1 MKITIDE
8 LLKAGVH
15 FGHKTARWNP
25 KMKPYIFAARNDIYI
40 IDLLKTTE
48 QLKKAHKYVM
58 DVMANGGEVLFVGT
72 KKQAKEI
79 IKQEAIAS
87 DSFYVSER
95 WLGGL
100 LTNFNTVKKNI
111 DRLKQY
117 EKKLADGGFAN
128 LTKKEITSKER
139 EIEKLEKIFG
149 GIKQMT
155 RIPELIFIV
164 DTKKHKIAIHEAS
177 LMGIPVI
184 AIVDTNSD
192 PDMIEIPIP
201 GNDDAIKSIEIITK
215 ALGDA
220 VNTGRML
227 RKENDRVAAVELA
240 AQRAAKKAESDGTE
254 EVEIADANETVKPE
268 KIHKKV
274 RRAD

>member
-100 LTNFNTVKKNI
+100 LTNFNTVKKTI

>member
-58 DVMANGGEVLFVGT
+58 DVIANGGEVLFVGT

-100 LTNFNTVKKNI
+100 LTNFNTVKKTI

>member
-15 FGHKTARWNP
+15 FGHKTERWNP
-25 KMKPYIFAARNDIYI
+25 KMKPFIFSARNGIYI
-40 IDLLKTTE
+40 IDLLKTTD

-58 DVMANGGEVLFVGT
+58 DTVANGGEVLFVGT
-72 KKQAKEI
+72 KKQAKEMV
-79 IKQEAIAS
+79 KQEALAS
-87 DSFYVSER
+87 ESYYVSER

-100 LTNFNTVKKNI
+100 LTNFNTVKKTI

-117 EKKLADGGFAN
+117 EKKISDGGFSN
-128 LTKKEITSKER
+128 LTKKEITAKER

-149 GIKQMT
+149 GIKHMT
-155 RIPELIFIV
+155 KTPDLLFIV

-201 GNDDAIKSIEIITK
+201 GNDDAIKSIEVITK
-215 ALGDA
+215 VVSDA

-227 RKENDRVAAVELA
+227 RKESEKIAAEAAA
-240 AQRAAKKAESDGTE
+240 AQRAAKKAESGGSE
-254 EVEIADANETVKPE
+254 EVEVVDEEDASKQE
-268 KIHKKV
+268 KIRKKP
-274 RRAD
+274 RRAE